1 MSNERAFQW
10 KLLDHVFGHQTAD
23 VGQGDSTGGT
33 FSQFASAGLADDVA
47 IQALNILTLILGY

>member
-1 MSNERAFQW
+1 MSDERALEW

-33 FSQFASAGLADDVA
+33 FGQLASTGLAEDVA
-47 IQALNILTLILGY
+47 VKALNI

>member
-1 MSNERAFQW
+1 MSDERASER

-33 FSQFASAGLADDVA
+33 FSQLASAGLADDVA
-47 IQALNILTLILGY
+47 IQALNI